1 MAGCPRCE
9 DMHIIDPIFLEE
21 TKAAFAQLTADLVIF
36 AQKHKIDYK
45 DMPILTTVARTIR
58 IIESL

>member
-1 MAGCPRCE
+1 MTCPRCE
-9 DMHIIDPIFLEE
+9 DMHIIDPIFLDE